1 MKDATDVNIIPAE
14 LITKLKDQRVE
25 MERHYALLA
34 AQPYNC
40 QHLIHDIQRQVVET
54 VTLLMEYNIPIEVP
68 KKERTME
75 DVVRTAAGEAGMLL
89 GSKAL
94 AGGVSFMRRV
104 KDSVESSDKIP
115 EDAEVVEEEEIEV
128 YEDDNG
134 FFFIDP
140 ETDEEIA
147 CDEFGNP
154 MEE

>member
-1 MKDATDVNIIPAE
+1 MTDSTDVNIIPPE
-14 LITKLKDQRVE
+14 LITKLKDQRSE
-25 MERHYALLA
+25 MDRHYALLA

-40 QHLIHDIQRQVVET
+40 QHLIHDMQRQVVET

-75 DVVRTAAGEAGMLL
+75 DVVRPAAGEAGMLL

-104 KDSVESSDKIP
+104 KDSVESGEKIP
-115 EDAEVVEEEEIEV
+115 EDAEVIEEEEIEV

-134 FFFIDP
+134 FFFVDP
-140 ETDEEIA
+140 ETDEEVA

-154 MEE
+154 TEE